1 MWGSDADADVGYA
14 NRNIRDCWL
23 CEHILYIEVQMFG
36 PEFVDT
42 MLGLA
47 WYD

>member
-1 MWGSDADADVGYA
+1 MPMPMSDMPIGISGTAGYA
-14 NRNIRDCWL
+14 NTFFI
-23 CEHILYIEVQMFG
+23 YKYGGMFG